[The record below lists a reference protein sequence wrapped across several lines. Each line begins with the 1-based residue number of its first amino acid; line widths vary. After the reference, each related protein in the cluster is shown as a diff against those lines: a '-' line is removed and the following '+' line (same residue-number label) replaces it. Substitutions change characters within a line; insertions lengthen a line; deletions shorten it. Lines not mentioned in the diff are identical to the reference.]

1 MDEMEKRIM
10 IRKTAFH
17 QWMTILLVIAMTMV
31 IAIPV
36 VAAQTGKFSDVP
48 DGKWFT
54 NAVNY
59 CAQKGYVSGYENGTF
74 RPDNKLT
81 RAEMAAIMNKKLGLK
96 ESASN
101 TFKDVAAGK
110 WYTEAVLHCV
120 KAGVMTGYDSKSFGT
135 NDKLTRE
142 QGAVILAKA
151 FNVENVSG
159 RTAFA
164 DDKSI
169 SSWAVGAVK
178 AMAAKGLISG
188 MGDNRFEPKTPLTRA
203 MMCQIIYAAE
213 QKTAPTPSTTVTPS
227 PSNSSQPTASPKP
240 SENPIPIVPDDDENI
255 RVGTVVNTTTTDS
268 WNAVEMK
275 YIAEEGKYGFFRIDV
290 DNDDNRELILFGN
303 RGSANEKIITY
314 HNGTVSVLP
323 LNGAAL
329 AYVPKGNAILVGE
342 YEDGTYI
349 LSVYSIKNGKWTR
362 QVQGS
367 FQDPPGGPQ
376 TDKDGNDI
384 YVNYKWNGKAVSE
397 EAFYLGLISAI
408 DVTKLETIG
417 A

>member
-81 RAEMAAIMNKKLGLK
+81 RAEMAVIMNKKLGLK

-151 FNVENVSG
+151 FNVANASG

-188 MGDNRFEPKTPLTRA
+188 MGNNRFEPKTPLTRA
-203 MMCQIIYAAE
+203 MMCQIIFAAE
-213 QKTAPTPSTTVTPS
+213 QKTVNPTPS
-227 PSNSSQPTASPKP
+227 PSSSPKP
-240 SENPIPIVPDDDENI
+240 SENPIPVIPDDGVNI
-255 RVGTVVNTTTTDS
+255 RAGEVVNSTTADS
-268 WNAVEMK
+268 WNDVEMK
-275 YIAEEGKYGFFRIDV
+275 HIVEEGKYGFFRVDV
-290 DNDDNRELILFGN
+290 DNDNNRELIIFGN
-303 RGSANEKIITY
+303 RGSGNEKIITY
-314 HNGTVSVLP
+314 HNGSVSELP

-329 AYVPKGNAILVGE
+329 AYVPKGNAILIGE

-417 A
+417 D